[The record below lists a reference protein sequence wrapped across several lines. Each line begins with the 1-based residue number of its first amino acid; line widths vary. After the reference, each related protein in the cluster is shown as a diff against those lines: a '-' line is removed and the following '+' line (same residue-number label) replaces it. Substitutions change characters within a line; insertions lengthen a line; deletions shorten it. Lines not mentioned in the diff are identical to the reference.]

1 MALIRAEQLNKTYR
15 DAGTTVVALAGA
27 TLTIE
32 KGEFTAVTG
41 RSGSGKS
48 TLFHQMGLI
57 DTPTSGSLSILGT
70 DALRLTEKQKTAFR
84 LAHIGYIFQD
94 YALIPTLT
102 ATENVA
108 LPLLMAGMSKRAA
121 YAKAIATLGTVGLAG
136 REHHLP
142 SELSG
147 GQQQRVSI
155 ARAVSHAPA
164 LILADEP
171 TANLDNETSLAVL
184 AIFRS
189 LALRGITVVMITHEN
204 EYAKLTDRV
213 ITLFDGK
220 ITGDARNSP

>member
-1 MALIRAEQLNKTYR
+1 MTLIRAEQLNKTYR
-15 DAGTTVVALAGA
+15 DGGATVVALASA
-27 TLTIE
+27 TFTIE
-32 KGEFTAVTG
+32 KGEFIAVTG

-57 DTPTSGSLSILGT
+57 DRPTSGSLSILGT
-70 DALRLTEKQKTAFR
+70 DALSLTEKQKTAFR
-84 LAHIGYIFQD
+84 LANIGYIFQD

-121 YAKAIATLGTVGLAG
+121 YTKAIATLNAVGLAG

-184 AIFRS
+184 TIFRS
-189 LALRGITVVMITHEN
+189 LTERGITVVMITHEN

-220 ITGDARNSP
+220 ITGDVRN

>member
-1 MALIRAEQLNKTYR
+1 MLLVRAEQLNKTYH
-15 DAGTTVVALAGA
+15 DAGATVVALNDA
-27 TLTIE
+27 TLTI
-32 KGEFTAVTG
+32 KTGEFIAVTG

-48 TLFHQMGLI
+48 TLFHQIGLI
-57 DTPTSGSLSILGT
+57 DRPTSGSLSILGT
-70 DALRLTEKQKTAFR
+70 DVLMLTEKQKTSFR

-102 ATENVA
+102 AIENVA
-108 LPLLMAGMSKRAA
+108 LPLLMAGMPKAKA
-121 YAKAIATLGTVGLAG
+121 YAKAIATLDSVGLSG
-136 REHHLP
+136 RAHHLP

-155 ARAVSHAPA
+155 ARAVSHEPA

-184 AIFRS
+184 GIFRS
-189 LALRGITVVMITHEN
+189 LAARDITVVMITHEN
-204 EYAKLTDRV
+204 EYAQLTDRI

-220 ITGDARNSP
+220 ITGDVRN

>member
-1 MALIRAEQLNKTYR
+1 MTLIRAEQLNKTYR
-15 DAGTTVVALAGA
+15 DAENTVVALAHA
-27 TLTIE
+27 TLTME
-32 KGEFTAVTG
+32 KGEFIAVTG

-70 DALRLTEKQKTAFR
+70 DVLRLTEKQKTSFR
-84 LAHIGYIFQD
+84 LANIGYIFQD

-108 LPLLMAGMSKRAA
+108 LPLLMAGMPKQAA
-121 YAKAIATLGTVGLAG
+121 YAQAVATLASVGLKG
-136 REHHLP
+136 REGHLP

-184 AIFRS
+184 GIFRS
-189 LALRGITVVMITHEN
+189 LTSQGITVVMITHEN

-220 ITGDARNSP
+220 ITGDVRN

>member
-1 MALIRAEQLNKTYR
+1 MALLRAEQLNKTYR

-27 TLTIE
+27 TLAIE
-32 KGEFTAVTG
+32 KGEFIAVTG

-70 DALRLTEKQKTAFR
+70 DALRLTEQQKTAFR

-108 LPLLMAGMSKRAA
+108 LPLLMAGMPKRAA
-121 YAKAIATLGTVGLAG
+121 YAKAITTLEAVGLAG
-136 REHHLP
+136 RAHHLP

-155 ARAVSHAPA
+155 ARAVSHEPV

-184 AIFRS
+184 GIFRS
-189 LALRGITVVMITHEN
+189 LAKRDIAVVMITHEN

-220 ITGDARNSP
+220 IVEDKRN

>member
-1 MALIRAEQLNKTYR
+1 MTLIRAEQLNKTYR
-15 DAGTTVVALAGA
+15 DAENTVVALAGA
-27 TLTIE
+27 TLTME
-32 KGEFTAVTG
+32 KGEFIAVTG

-70 DALRLTEKQKTAFR
+70 DVLRLTEKQKTSFR

-108 LPLLMAGMSKRAA
+108 LPLLMAGMPKRAA
-121 YAKAIATLGTVGLAG
+121 YAQAIATLGTVGLKG
-136 REHHLP
+136 RERHLP

-171 TANLDNETSLAVL
+171 TANLDNESSLAVL
-184 AIFRS
+184 NIFRS
-189 LALRGITVVMITHEN
+189 LASQGITVVMITHEN
-204 EYAKLTDRV
+204 EYAKLTDRI

-220 ITGDARNSP
+220 ITGDVKN

>member
-1 MALIRAEQLNKTYR
+1 MALLHAEQLNKTYR
-15 DAGTTVVALAGA
+15 DGGATVVALAGA

-32 KGEFTAVTG
+32 KGEFIAVTG

-48 TLFHQMGLI
+48 TLFHQIGLI

-84 LAHIGYIFQD
+84 LANIGYIFQD

-121 YAKAIATLGTVGLAG
+121 YAKAIATLDTVGLAG

-184 AIFRS
+184 TIFRS
-189 LALRGITVVMITHEN
+189 LAERGITVVMITHED

-220 ITGDARNSP
+220 ITGDAKN